1 MRRWCVWGVL
11 GLVALVVLLVVLF
24 RFVNPPTTHTIRTAD
39 RYLGGVKQ
47 EWVALED
54 VAPAAVR
61 AIVAAE
67 DANFCTHWGF
77 DMAAIRAALD
87 DGANRGAS
95 TITQQT
101 VKNVFLWQERS
112 WFRKAMEA
120 LLTPLVEAIWPKQRI
135 IEIYVNVAEF
145 GEGVFGIEAAA
156 QHYFGVSAAKL
167 TAKQG
172 ASLAVVLPNPKK
184 RNASK
189 LKGWMAKRAT
199 QLVDGAA
206 TIRADGR
213 SACFES

>member
-1 MRRWCVWGVL
+1 
-11 GLVALVVLLVVLF
+11 
-24 RFVNPPTTHTIRTAD
+24 
-39 RYLGGVKQ
+39 
-47 EWVALED
+47 
-54 VAPAAVR
+54 
-61 AIVAAE
+61 
-67 DANFCTHWGF
+67 
-77 DMAAIRAALD
+77 
-87 DGANRGAS
+87 
-95 TITQQT
+95 
-101 VKNVFLWQERS
+101 
-112 WFRKAMEA
+112 
-120 LLTPLVEAIWPKQRI
+120 
-135 IEIYVNVAEF
+135 IYVNVAEF

>member
-1 MRRWCVWGVL
+1 ML

-112 WFRKAMEA
+112 WFR
-120 LLTPLVEAIWPKQRI
+120 
-135 IEIYVNVAEF
+135 
-145 GEGVFGIEAAA
+145 
-156 QHYFGVSAAKL
+156 
-167 TAKQG
+167 
-172 ASLAVVLPNPKK
+172 
-184 RNASK
+184 
-189 LKGWMAKRAT
+189 
-199 QLVDGAA
+199 
-206 TIRADGR
+206 
-213 SACFES
+213 